1 MKVEQSLD
9 KRKWILLGEQVKTM
23 FRRTPPLT
31 FMFGSLDTSPPE
43 PKVRLQS
50 DVKDTQVTLVYFN
63 IFPIIHFFWLRK
75 RSKER

>member
-1 MKVEQSLD
+1 MNVEQSLD

-63 IFPIIHFFWLRK
+63 IFPIIHFFWLRQ